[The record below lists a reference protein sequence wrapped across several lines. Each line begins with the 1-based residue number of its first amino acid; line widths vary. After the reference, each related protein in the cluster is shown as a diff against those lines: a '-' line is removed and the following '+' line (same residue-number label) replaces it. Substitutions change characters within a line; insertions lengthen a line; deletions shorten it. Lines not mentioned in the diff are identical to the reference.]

1 MLHKAMQGKITIR
14 IRLGPGSADQSDQA
28 FEADT
33 LIGSLITYCKQ
44 DFRLPE
50 QDNGEM
56 IRLSGQDL
64 APVLDVDGDILADFG
79 PDQLADFWSKLE
91 KKHARTESR

>member
-1 MLHKAMQGKITIR
+1 MRWFDERGVHYERVDVI
-14 IRLGPGSADQSDQA
+14 ADETA
-28 FEADT
+28 FD
-33 LIGSLITYCKQ
+33 
-44 DFRLPE
+44 
-50 QDNGEM
+50 EM